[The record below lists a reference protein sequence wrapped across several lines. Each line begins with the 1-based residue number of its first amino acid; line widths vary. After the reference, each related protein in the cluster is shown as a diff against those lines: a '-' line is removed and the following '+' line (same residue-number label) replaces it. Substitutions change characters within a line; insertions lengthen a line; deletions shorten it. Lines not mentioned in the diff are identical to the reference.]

1 MSNTTKKY
9 ASLSTLQTFLDNL
22 KNLFAAKTVVDEL
35 SADVD
40 NKADA
45 SHSHVISDVTDL
57 QSNLDTINGTLAQKS
72 QVQMITSENS
82 ETLSTLKI
90 HRVSQEE
97 YNQKV
102 ENGTIDENALYL
114 TPEEEI
120 DLSPYATVEQLNA
133 KADLEHNHD
142 DLYYTESEV
151 DTLLSSKS
159 NSNHNHDSDY
169 DTKGSAD
176 SALVSAKE
184 YTDSAV
190 SGLSSASHTHDDR
203 YYTESEIDTK
213 IDTIN
218 TSLSS
223 KLDSSALSNYSTTEE
238 SQDYTDN
245 AVAQKSQVQI
255 ITWEADD

>member
-1 MSNTTKKY
+1 MADNEKKY
-9 ASLSTLQTFLDNL
+9 AGLATLQTFLDNL
-22 KNLFAAKTVVDEL
+22 KNLFATKTSVDEL

-40 NKADA
+40 GKADA
-45 SHSHVISDVTDL
+45 SHTHAISDVTDL
-57 QSNLDTINGTLAQKS
+57 QSNLDIISDTLDQKS
-72 QVQMITSENS
+72 QVQIVVEGNS
-82 ETLSTLKI
+82 EFLPTLNI
-90 HRVSQEE
+90 HKLTQEE
-97 YNQKV
+97 YDQEV
-102 ENGTIDENALYL
+102 ANGTIDANAIYL

-120 DLSPYATVEQLNA
+120 DLSNYATIEQLES
-133 KADLEHNHD
+133 KADSEHSHD

-151 DTLLSSKS
+151 DTLLSSKADS
-159 NSNHNHDSDY
+159 THNHDSAY
-169 DTKGSAD
+169 DTKGSAET
-176 SALVSAKE
+176 ALASAKE

-190 SGLSSASHTHDDR
+190 SGLASASHTHDDR